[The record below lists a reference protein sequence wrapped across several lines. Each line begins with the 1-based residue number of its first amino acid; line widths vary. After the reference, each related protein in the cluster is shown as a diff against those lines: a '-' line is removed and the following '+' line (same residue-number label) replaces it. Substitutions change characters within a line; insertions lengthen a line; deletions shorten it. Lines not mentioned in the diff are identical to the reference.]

1 MTGITDEQRSNYS
14 MMNVSY
20 TNLVFLIDFFVKLA
34 PTHKIFLQALSEW
47 TRMAPQKRIES
58 INKFAT
64 RMTGTKAVKDE
75 FTKWGMELNPSI
87 KTLQGRLLNP
97 EKVFLKREFQYNSN
111 NADWGHSKFSLHII
125 SV

>member
-1 MTGITDEQRSNYS
+1 
-14 MMNVSY
+14 
-20 TNLVFLIDFFVKLA
+20 
-34 PTHKIFLQALSEW
+34 
-47 TRMAPQKRIES
+47 MAPQKRIES

-87 KTLQGRLLNP
+87 KTLQGRLLAP

-111 NADWGHSKFSLHII
+111 NADWGHSKFTH
-125 SV
+125 SVVGQKI